1 MRGMLLKKT
10 RLLPRI
16 RMVFVGRLS
25 KRSTADCAV
34 SSSVSPTVGYA
45 TTTPAIAQMRKTTRS
60 KAPML
65 HHPTDSLRS
74 VNKLNHQDTKT
85 PRHEGNEKYRAQ
97 CAGSEAAITP

>member
-65 HHPTDSLRS
+65 HHPTDSLPIGEQ
-74 VNKLNHQDTKT
+74 VEP